1 MIADADIAA
10 VGALVGDRAR
20 ASMLLALMGGDAVS
34 AGELAR
40 RAGVTPSGATAHLWR
55 LRDGGLVTSEV
66 VGRQRVFQLA
76 GPDVAEALEALSLV
90 APPLPARGLR
100 QSRAAAALKQAR
112 TCYDH
117 LAGEFGVAV
126 TEALVE
132 REVLAPENGRFAVT
146 GPGRLWL
153 GDLGVDVDALER
165 KPRSFARSCLD
176 WSERRPHL
184 AGSLGAGVATA
195 FFARGWV
202 RRRPGGRAIAVTA
215 AGADRLEGN
224 LGVEGLR

>member
-10 VGALVGDRAR
+10 VGALIGDRAR

-40 RAGVTPSGATAHLWR
+40 QAGVTPSGATAHLRR
-55 LRDGGLVTSEV
+55 LRDGGLVTDEA
-66 VGRQRVFQLA
+66 VGRQRVFRLA
-76 GPDVAEALEALSLV
+76 GPDVAEALEVLSLV

-100 QSRAAAALKQAR
+100 ESKAAAALKRAR

-117 LAGEFGVAV
+117 LAGELGVAV

-132 REVLAPENGRFAVT
+132 REVMAPEEGRFAVT
-146 GPGRLWL
+146 GAGRLWL

-184 AGSLGAGVATA
+184 AGSLGAGVATT

-202 RRRPGGRAIAVTA
+202 RRRPGGRAIAVTETGA
-215 AGADRLEGN
+215 AWLEHN
-224 LGVEGLR
+224 LGVAGFG

>member
-10 VGALVGDRAR
+10 IGALIGDRAR

-40 RAGVTPSGATAHLWR
+40 QAGVTPSGATAHLRR
-55 LRDGGLVTSEV
+55 LRDGGLVTDEA
-66 VGRQRVFQLA
+66 VGRQRVFRLA
-76 GPDVAEALEALSLV
+76 GRDVAEALEVLSLV
-90 APPLPARGLR
+90 APPLSARGLR
-100 QSRAAAALKQAR
+100 ESKAAAAMKRAR

-117 LAGEFGVAV
+117 LAGELGVAV
-126 TEALVE
+126 TEALVD
-132 REVLAPENGRFAVT
+132 RDVLAPEDGRFSVT
-146 GPGRLWL
+146 DAGRVWL
-153 GDLGVDVDALER
+153 GDLGIDVAALER
-165 KPRSFARSCLD
+165 KPRSFARSCVD

-184 AGSLGAGVATA
+184 AGSLGAGVATT

-215 AGADRLEGN
+215 AGADWLEGT
-224 LGVEGLR
+224 LGVAVPR

>member
-1 MIADADIAA
+1 MIVDADIAA

-40 RAGVTPSGATAHLWR
+40 QAGVTPSGATAHLRR
-55 LRDGGLVTSEV
+55 LRDGGLVTDEV
-66 VGRQRVFQLA
+66 VGRQRVFRLA
-76 GPDVAEALEALSLV
+76 GPDVAEALEVLSLV

-100 QSRAAAALKQAR
+100 ESKAAAALKRAR

-117 LAGEFGVAV
+117 LAGELGVAV
-126 TEALVE
+126 TQALVE
-132 REVLAPENGRFAVT
+132 REVLAPEDGRFVVT
-146 GPGRLWL
+146 GAGRLWL
-153 GDLGVDVDALER
+153 DDLGLDVAALER
-165 KPRSFARSCLD
+165 KQRSFARSCLD

-184 AGSLGAGVATA
+184 AGSLGAGLATA
-195 FFARGWV
+195 FFACGWV

-215 AGADRLEGN
+215 AGADWLEGN
-224 LGVEGLR
+224 LGVAGFR

>member
-20 ASMLLALMGGDAVS
+20 ASMLLALMGGDPVC

-40 RAGVTPSGATAHLWR
+40 QAGVTPSGATAHLRR
-55 LRDGGLVTSEV
+55 LRDGGLVTDEV
-66 VGRQRVFQLA
+66 VGRQRVFRLA

-100 QSRAAAALKQAR
+100 ESKSAAALKRAR

-117 LAGEFGVAV
+117 LAGELGVAV

-132 REVLAPENGRFAVT
+132 REVLAHEDGRFAVT

-153 GDLGVDVDALER
+153 AELGIDVGALER
-165 KPRSFARSCLD
+165 KQRSFARSCLD

-215 AGADRLEGN
+215 AGADWLEGS
-224 LGVEGLR
+224 LGVAGFR